1 MTWMS
6 DHTTPEGTVPQ
17 RSLEFGPYE
26 LIRQLRRGRV
36 AERFLAQHP
45 ARLTQH
51 VAYRIDLTAWG
62 VGPAGFLDAIE
73 PCCRLHSDHLLP
85 VEQFSVASP
94 AEAWVISPYLGDHD
108 GLLLL
113 PDLIADKGGQ
123 LEPIEA
129 RRALTQLLAASDD
142 GRRAGGVHG
151 ALMIDEVLVDRRGCV
166 QIELYGLGASLR
178 GQRGEDAQ
186 REEVRSIVA
195 IGYEMLTGIAPDD
208 ARIDAS
214 RLSPSL
220 DTSWDEFFAQ
230 GLEPAGGFASA
241 AEAIEAVGSLGRR
254 QPDVRIR
261 VRSSAPERSR
271 L

>member
-1 MTWMS
+1 MTDFAS
-6 DHTTPEGTVPQ
+6 PERTVPQ

-26 LIRQLRRGRV
+26 LTRQLRRGRV

-45 ARLTQH
+45 SRLTQH
-51 VAYRIDLTAWG
+51 VAYRLDLPAWT
-62 VGPAGFLDAIE
+62 VGPAGFLDSIE
-73 PCCRLHSDHLLP
+73 PCCRLHSDHMLP
-85 VEQFSVASP
+85 IEQFSVASP
-94 AEAWVISPYLGDHD
+94 TEAWVISPYLGDHD

-129 RRALTQLLAASDD
+129 RRALTQLLTASDD
-142 GRRAGGVHG
+142 GWRAGGVHG
-151 ALMIDEVLVDRRGCV
+151 TLAIDEVLVDRRGCV

-178 GQRGEDAQ
+178 GQRGEDVQ
-186 REEVRSIVA
+186 REEVRSIIA

-220 DTSWDEFFAQ
+220 DPSWDEFFAM

-241 AEAIEAVGSLGRR
+241 TEAIDAVASLGKR
-254 QPDVRIR
+254 QPDVRVR
-261 VRSSAPERSR
+261 VRSIASERSR